1 MLAYTGA
8 PIVLTAQYFIYKQ
21 FLQLNTNLFNAKNKD
36 REVVITFLATVLLV
50 RFSKDVLTAFLPSEL
65 EIFVHKYTKEILNS
79 YLVFFLFCCFFG
91 KGYLYLSYKT
101 VFVEPMVEVD
111 NLHTLTCITVNRT
124 NCWSSRITFFM
135 YFRLNI
141 EARSSNVKQL

>member
-50 RFSKDVLTAFLPSEL
+50 QFSKDVLTAFLPTEL
-65 EIFVHKYTKEILNS
+65 EILVPKYTKK
-79 YLVFFLFCCFFG
+79 Y
-91 KGYLYLSYKT
+91 
-101 VFVEPMVEVD
+101 
-111 NLHTLTCITVNRT
+111 
-124 NCWSSRITFFM
+124 
-135 YFRLNI
+135 
-141 EARSSNVKQL
+141 